1 MKKTVLLSAILL
13 VVQLVRAQ
21 NDPEA
26 VSILDRFSAAALSA
40 PSVSMKF
47 DAVTID
53 LLEDIN
59 DTIPGSILLSRDKYK
74 LELIDNII
82 WFDGE
87 TPWNYL
93 PAENEVTVTK
103 PDKDDD
109 SFMSRPSS
117 VFTIYKKDYR
127 NRLVEERSDLYVID
141 LYPEDINSDIIRIR
155 LTIGKPSLNLRVVE
169 YKNKNGLT
177 ITLFVKEYDLK
188 QKPDQSLFTF
198 LPGKYKGIEII
209 DMR

>member
-1 MKKTVLLSAILL
+1 MKKIVLLSAILL
-13 VVQLVRAQ
+13 VVQSARAQ

-26 VSILDRFSAAALSA
+26 ISILDRFSAAALSA

-53 LLEDIN
+53 QLEDIN

-82 WFDGE
+82 WFNGE
-87 TPWNYL
+87 TSWNYL

-109 SFMSRPSS
+109 SFMNRPSS
-117 VFTIYKKDYR
+117 IFTMYKKDYR
-127 NRLVEERSDLYVID
+127 NRLVDEKSDLYVID
-141 LYPEDINSDIIRIR
+141 LYPEDIKSDIIRIR

-188 QKPDQSLFTF
+188 QKTDQSLFTF
-198 LPGKYKGIEII
+198 LPGKYKDIEII